1 MKKLIF
7 LLFILLVSCT
17 KENLDYTT
25 QLGDGFTTVID
36 CHLKNLEEMQLA
48 ATTVYHNERNI
59 LESQIFS
66 NRRSTLKFNGHNLW
80 YQPDGENYFIKI
92 NQNGEIVDYR
102 EKIQHYQFYIRR
114 QTIIDGDTVQ
124 IYGNYIEADLAD
136 DKVYWSY
143 DDFGYER
150 LSAGQ
155 YTIITPH
162 LHGDILEIWDETGRE
177 AKWHT
182 TRQEM
187 PDLQITISEVGTTQ
201 SQVCNLPYDIIN
213 TQTPYVFLDS
223 GSQFNSGVIGEGI
236 YYDRL
241 RIYPLRTQFYRIYNQ
256 QPYNYI
262 EIDQE
267 GYLQR
272 LYPC

>member
-17 KENLDYTT
+17 KERLNQSTFLTGGYTKA
-25 QLGDGFTTVID
+25 ID
-36 CHLKNLEEMQLA
+36 CHLERSSNLELDA
-48 ATTVYHNERNI
+48 RLVYHDNQF
-59 LESQIFS
+59 LESQLFS
-66 NRRSTLKFNGHNLW
+66 DRRSQQQFNGQNLW
-80 YQPDGENYFIKI
+80 FQPEGAEYFIQI
-92 NQNGEIVDYR
+92 NQFGEIVDYR
-102 EKIQHYQFYIRR
+102 DKLQFYQFYIRR
-114 QTIIDGDTVQ
+114 QTVINGDTVQ
-124 IYGNYIEADLAD
+124 IYGNYIESDLAD
-136 DKVYWSY
+136 DKVYWAY

-150 LSAGQ
+150 LEAGQ

-162 LHGDILEIWDETGRE
+162 LHGDILHIWDDTGRE

-201 SQVCNLPYDIIN
+201 SKVCDLPYDTIN
-213 TQTPYVFLDS
+213 IQTPYVFLD
-223 GSQFNSGVIGEGI
+223 GGNQFNSGVIGEGI

-256 QPYNYI
+256 QPYSYI

-267 GYLQR
+267 GFMQR
-272 LYPC
+272 LYKC